1 MYTQLCP
8 EVAARSEWVTLGQ
21 DVGDALCV
29 SKEQKQELVTVLW
42 LLSVFLTSHTAL
54 LSFQPQLSNFSVFMY
69 K

>member
-42 LLSVFLTSHTAL
+42 LLSVFLTSHTDRKSTRL
-54 LSFQPQLSNFSVFMY
+54 NSSHIL
-69 K
+69 